1 MTSIETTTSFLDA
14 MGTAHVPAGN
24 DARIAC
30 LVPSITE
37 LVFALGLGD
46 RLVARTRFCVH
57 PAEPLKSV
65 PAVGGTKKANLVKLK
80 ALAPTHAILN
90 VEENTREMETA
101 IREFVPHVIVTYPKR
116 PEDNPPLFRLLG
128 GIFGKRAEAD
138 ALSAEFDAA
147 YRRLLALQ
155 PRLPA
160 RRVLY
165 FIWRRPWMGVS
176 RGTYIASALGL
187 VNWHVLGHRDGV
199 DYPELALIPEL
210 VAEAELILFSTE
222 PYPFNEADLDAF
234 AKEHKCWRE
243 KLRLIDGEYVSWY
256 GPRAI
261 AGLDYLGEFALAARL

>member
-1 MTSIETTTSFLDA
+1 MSSIETTTSLLDA
-14 MGTAHVPAGN
+14 VGTAHVPAGN

-90 VEENTREMETA
+90 VEENTREIETA

-128 GIFGKRAEAD
+128 GIFGRRAEAD

-176 RGTYIASALGL
+176 RGTYIANALGL

-199 DYPELALIPEL
+199 DYPELALTPEL

-222 PYPFNEADLDAF
+222 PYPFKEADLDAF